1 MLRSLAC
8 LPVFAASGHCHAEP
22 AVPPYAQSL
31 GPQIEDVL
39 RRTLTPGA
47 VVIVK
52 SPKGDW
58 EQAFGTRTRGGKD
71 PVGIDDHFR
80 VGSVTKTWTG
90 TVILQLAQ
98 QGRLKL
104 SDPISKYVPQ
114 VPNGKAITIEH
125 LLGMRSGLANY
136 SEDAAFLERL
146 DREPHHV
153 YRPQQLLVIAFRHR
167 PSFAPGE
174 RYEYSNTNTVLL
186 GMVIEKVTGKA
197 VALEM
202 RQRLFRPLGLHHTYL
217 PPSNHTRLPVPRSH
231 GYQYGPNAH
240 QTGSGEGQAGTP
252 PNASALLRDAS
263 NWNMSWAWTA
273 GMGVSNAREL
283 ARYARHLVEGTYLAP
298 ELHRK
303 RLEQCSTP
311 ENSEKTAPAV
321 EYCLGIAKFG
331 NFYGHTGDIPGFT
344 TVMLHDPGTKTTVI
358 VWASRSSD
366 AAGLSPAAEIGKLI
380 SAEFSGSRP

>member
-1 MLRSLAC
+1 
-8 LPVFAASGHCHAEP
+8 
-22 AVPPYAQSL
+22 
-31 GPQIEDVL
+31 
-39 RRTLTPGA
+39 
-47 VVIVK
+47 
-52 SPKGDW
+52 
-58 EQAFGTRTRGGKD
+58 
-71 PVGIDDHFR
+71 
-80 VGSVTKTWTG
+80 
-90 TVILQLAQ
+90 
-98 QGRLKL
+98 
-104 SDPISKYVPQ
+104 
-114 VPNGKAITIEH
+114 
-125 LLGMRSGLANY
+125 
-136 SEDAAFLERL
+136 
-146 DREPHHV
+146 
-153 YRPQQLLVIAFRHR
+153 
-167 PSFAPGE
+167 
-174 RYEYSNTNTVLL
+174 
-186 GMVIEKVTGKA
+186 
-197 VALEM
+197 M